1 MGKTDDM
8 NEDEQVPTTEP
19 IAPQEPSE
27 AVVVEF
33 PLDADG
39 LHTGGM
45 MTAREERRLRHYE
58 DDPETA
64 LDPFAGFLQ
73 DNAAIR
79 VGTWAGFPNYECSA
93 CQYASLDESKTQ
105 AHISIHGQ
113 TFTQGARP

>member
-1 MGKTDDM
+1 MARDDDM

-33 PLDADG
+33 DG
-39 LHTGGM
+39 LPGTI
-45 MTAREERRLRHYE
+45 TPA
-58 DDPETA
+58 
-64 LDPFAGFLQ
+64 DPFAGFLQ
-73 DNAAIR
+73 DNATIR

-93 CQYASLDESKTQ
+93 CQYASLDEAKTQ